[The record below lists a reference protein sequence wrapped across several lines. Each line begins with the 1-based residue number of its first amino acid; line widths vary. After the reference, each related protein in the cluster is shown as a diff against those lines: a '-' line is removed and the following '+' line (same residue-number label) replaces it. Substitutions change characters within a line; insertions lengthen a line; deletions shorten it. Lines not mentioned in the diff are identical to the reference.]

1 MKKNFFI
8 TYLFLLSIFTSFA
21 QTESSKEENKDSL
34 KVKHFSIGLKLGFP
48 NLASG
53 SAELTL
59 PILNNHFAPYIDYS
73 KIPLNFESV
82 ETTIAYTEFG
92 INYYFNKK
100 ANGFFLGIG
109 KGSLSTDVT
118 FTNLLFSSG
127 LQSLIGS
134 GSTELNLDTTN
145 FKLGV
150 KTSGTV
156 FFRFELGYGLGKIP
170 DSLNFIATL
179 NGISESF
186 TESIPPIPGLTT
198 SGILIGNVGF
208 GFAF

>member
-1 MKKNFFI
+1 MKKNFLI
-8 TYLFLLSIFTSFA
+8 TYLFLLTIFTSFA
-21 QTESSKEENKDSL
+21 QTESIKKENRDSL
-34 KVKHFSIGLKLGFP
+34 KVKHFSIGLKLGIP

-59 PILNNHFAPYIDYS
+59 PILNNHFAPYVDYS
-73 KIPLNFESV
+73 KFPLNFESV

-100 ANGFFLGIG
+100 ANGFFIGVG

-118 FTNLLFSSG
+118 FTNLLFVND

-150 KTSGTV
+150 KTAGNI
-156 FFRFELGYGLGKIP
+156 FFRFELGYGVGKIP
-170 DSLNFIATL
+170 DSLNFIASL

>member
-1 MKKNFFI
+1 MKKNFLI
-8 TYLFLLSIFTSFA
+8 TYLFLLTIFTSFA
-21 QTESSKEENKDSL
+21 QTESSKEEKKDSL
-34 KVKHFSIGLKLGFP
+34 KVKHFSIGLKLGIP

-59 PILNNHFAPYIDYS
+59 PILNNRFALYVDYS
-73 KIPLNFESV
+73 KFPLNFESV

-100 ANGFFLGIG
+100 ANGFFIGVG

-118 FTNLLFSSG
+118 FTNLLFAND

-150 KTSGTV
+150 KTAGNI
-156 FFRFELGYGLGKIP
+156 FFRFELGYGVGKIP
-170 DSLNFIATL
+170 DSLNFIASL
-179 NGISESF
+179 NGVSESF
-186 TESIPPIPGLTT
+186 TESIPPIPGLGT
-198 SGILIGNVGF
+198 SGILIGNIGF

>member
-1 MKKNFFI
+1 MKKNFLI
-8 TYLFLLSIFTSFA
+8 TYLFLLTIFTSFA

-34 KVKHFSIGLKLGFP
+34 KVKHFSIGLKLGIP

-59 PILNNHFAPYIDYS
+59 PILNNHFAPYVDYS
-73 KIPLNFESV
+73 KFPLNFESV

-100 ANGFFLGIG
+100 ANGFFLGVG

-118 FTNLLFSSG
+118 FTNLLFPSG
-127 LQSLIGS
+127 LQSLIGL

-150 KTSGTV
+150 KTAGTV

>member
-1 MKKNFFI
+1 MKKNFLI
-8 TYLFLLSIFTSFA
+8 TYLFLLTIFTSFA
-21 QTESSKEENKDSL
+21 QTESSNEENRDSL
-34 KVKHFSIGLKLGFP
+34 RVKHFSIGLKLGIP

-59 PILNNHFAPYIDYS
+59 PILNNHFAPYVDYS
-73 KIPLNFESV
+73 KFPLNFESV

-100 ANGFFLGIG
+100 ANGFFIGVG
-109 KGSLSTDVT
+109 KGSLSTDIT
-118 FTNLLFSSG
+118 FTNLLFANG

-150 KTSGTV
+150 KTAGTV
-156 FFRFELGYGLGKIP
+156 FFRFELGYGVGKIP
-170 DSLNFIATL
+170 DSLNFIASL

-186 TESIPPIPGLTT
+186 TESIPPIPGLGT
-198 SGILIGNVGF
+198 SGILIGNIGF

>member
-1 MKKNFFI
+1 MKKNFLI

-48 NLASG
+48 NLASR

-179 NGISESF
+179 NGIPESF

>member
-1 MKKNFFI
+1 MKKNFLI
-8 TYLFLLSIFTSFA
+8 TYLFLLTIFTSFA
-21 QTESSKEENKDSL
+21 QTESSKEENRDSL
-34 KVKHFSIGLKLGFP
+34 KVKHFSIGLKLGIP

-59 PILNNHFAPYIDYS
+59 PILNNHFAPYVDYS
-73 KIPLNFESV
+73 KFPLNFESV

-100 ANGFFLGIG
+100 ANGFFIGVG
-109 KGSLSTDVT
+109 KGSLSTDIT
-118 FTNLLFSSG
+118 FTNLLFANG

-150 KTSGTV
+150 KTGGTV
-156 FFRFELGYGLGKIP
+156 FFRFELGYGVGKIP
-170 DSLNFIATL
+170 DSLNFIASL

-186 TESIPPIPGLTT
+186 TESIPPIPGLGT
-198 SGILIGNVGF
+198 SGILIGNIGF

>member
-1 MKKNFFI
+1 MKKNFLI

-179 NGISESF
+179 NGIPESF

>member
-1 MKKNFFI
+1 MKKNFLI

>member
-1 MKKNFFI
+1 MKKNFLI

-127 LQSLIGS
+127 LKSLIGS

>member
-1 MKKNFFI
+1 MKKNFLI
-8 TYLFLLSIFTSFA
+8 TYLFLLTIFTSFA
-21 QTESSKEENKDSL
+21 QTESSKEENRDSL
-34 KVKHFSIGLKLGFP
+34 KVKHFSIGLKLGIP

-53 SAELTL
+53 SAELSL
-59 PILNNHFAPYIDYS
+59 PILNNHFAPYVDYS
-73 KIPLNFESV
+73 KFPLNFESV

-100 ANGFFLGIG
+100 ANGFFIGVG
-109 KGSLSTDVT
+109 KGSLSTDIT
-118 FTNLLFSSG
+118 FTNLLFANG

-150 KTSGTV
+150 KTAGTV
-156 FFRFELGYGLGKIP
+156 FFRFELGYGVGKIP
-170 DSLNFIATL
+170 DSLNFIASL

-186 TESIPPIPGLTT
+186 TESIPPIPGLGT
-198 SGILIGNVGF
+198 SGILIGNIGF

>member
-1 MKKNFFI
+1 MKKNFLI
-8 TYLFLLSIFTSFA
+8 TYLFLLTIFTSFA

-100 ANGFFLGIG
+100 ANGFFLGVG

-118 FTNLLFSSG
+118 FTNLLFTSG

-150 KTSGTV
+150 KTAGSV
-156 FFRFELGYGLGKIP
+156 FFRFELGYGLGMIP
-170 DSLNFIATL
+170 DSLSFIATL

>member
-1 MKKNFFI
+1 MKKIFFI
-8 TYLFLLSIFTSFA
+8 TSLFLLTIFTSFA
-21 QTESSKEENKDSL
+21 QTELSKEENRDSL
-34 KVKHFSIGLKLGFP
+34 KVKRFSIGLKLGIP

-73 KIPLNFESV
+73 EIPLNFDSV

-100 ANGFFLGIG
+100 ANGFFIGVG

-118 FTNLLFSSG
+118 FTNLLFPSG

-150 KTSGTV
+150 KTAGTI
-156 FFRFELGYGLGKIP
+156 FFRFELGYGVGNIP
-170 DSLNFIATL
+170 DSLKFIASL
-179 NGISESF
+179 DGITESF
-186 TESIPPIPGLTT
+186 TENIPPIPGLGTG
-198 SGILIGNVGF
+198 GILIGNIGF
-208 GFAF
+208 GLSF

>member
-1 MKKNFFI
+1 MKKNFLI
-8 TYLFLLSIFTSFA
+8 TYLFLLTIFTSFA
-21 QTESSKEENKDSL
+21 QTESSKEEKKDSL
-34 KVKHFSIGLKLGFP
+34 KVKHFSIGLKLGIP

-59 PILNNHFAPYIDYS
+59 PILNNHFALYVDYS
-73 KIPLNFESV
+73 KFPLNFESV

-100 ANGFFLGIG
+100 ANGFFIGVG

-118 FTNLLFSSG
+118 FTNLLFAND

-150 KTSGTV
+150 KTAGNI
-156 FFRFELGYGLGKIP
+156 FFRFELGYGVGKIP
-170 DSLNFIATL
+170 DSLNFIASL
-179 NGISESF
+179 NGVSESF
-186 TESIPPIPGLTT
+186 TESIPPIPGLGT
-198 SGILIGNVGF
+198 SGILIGNIGF

>member
-1 MKKNFFI
+1 MKKNFLI
-8 TYLFLLSIFTSFA
+8 TYLFLLTIFTSFA
-21 QTESSKEENKDSL
+21 QTESSKEEKKDSL
-34 KVKHFSIGLKLGFP
+34 KVKHFSIGLKLGIP

-59 PILNNHFAPYIDYS
+59 PILNNHFALYVDYS
-73 KIPLNFESV
+73 KFPLNFESV

-100 ANGFFLGIG
+100 ANGFFIGVG

-118 FTNLLFSSG
+118 FTNLLFAND

-150 KTSGTV
+150 KTAGTV
-156 FFRFELGYGLGKIP
+156 FFRFELGYGVGKIP
-170 DSLNFIATL
+170 DSLNFIASL

-186 TESIPPIPGLTT
+186 TESIPPIPGLGT
-198 SGILIGNVGF
+198 SGILIGNIGF

>member
-1 MKKNFFI
+1 MKKNFLI
-8 TYLFLLSIFTSFA
+8 TYLFLLTIFTSFA

-100 ANGFFLGIG
+100 SNGFFLGVG

-118 FTNLLFSSG
+118 FTNLLFTSG

-150 KTSGTV
+150 KTAGSV
-156 FFRFELGYGLGKIP
+156 FFRFELGYGLGMIP
-170 DSLNFIATL
+170 DSLSFIATL

>member
-1 MKKNFFI
+1 MKKIFFI
-8 TYLFLLSIFTSFA
+8 TSLFLLTIFTSFA
-21 QTESSKEENKDSL
+21 QTESSKEENRDSL
-34 KVKHFSIGLKLGFP
+34 KVKRFSIGLKLGIP

-73 KIPLNFESV
+73 EIPLNFDSV

-100 ANGFFLGIG
+100 ANGFFIGVG

-118 FTNLLFSSG
+118 FTNLLFPSG

-150 KTSGTV
+150 KTAGTI
-156 FFRFELGYGLGKIP
+156 FFRFELGYGIGKIP
-170 DSLNFIATL
+170 DSLNFIASF

-186 TESIPPIPGLTT
+186 TESIPPIPGLGT
-198 SGILIGNVGF
+198 SGILIGNIGF

>member
-1 MKKNFFI
+1 MKKNFLI

-21 QTESSKEENKDSL
+21 QTESIKEENKDSL

-145 FKLGV
+145 FQLGV

>member
-1 MKKNFFI
+1 MKKNFLI
-8 TYLFLLSIFTSFA
+8 TYLFLLTIFTSFA

-100 ANGFFLGIG
+100 SNGFFLGVG

-118 FTNLLFSSG
+118 FTNLLFTSG

-150 KTSGTV
+150 KTAGSV

>member
-1 MKKNFFI
+1 MKKNFLI
-8 TYLFLLSIFTSFA
+8 TYLFLLTIFTSFA

-73 KIPLNFESV
+73 KIPLM

-92 INYYFNKK
+92 ISYYFNKK
-100 ANGFFLGIG
+100 ANGFFLGVG

-118 FTNLLFSSG
+118 FTNLLFTSG

-150 KTSGTV
+150 KTAGTV

>member
-1 MKKNFFI
+1 MKKNFLI

-59 PILNNHFAPYIDYS
+59 PIINNHFAPYIDYS

-118 FTNLLFSSG
+118 FTNLLFSSD

-170 DSLNFIATL
+170 DSLNFNATL

>member
-8 TYLFLLSIFTSFA
+8 TSLFLLTIFTSFA
-21 QTESSKEENKDSL
+21 QTESSKEENRDSL
-34 KVKHFSIGLKLGFP
+34 KVKRFSIGLKLGIP

-73 KIPLNFESV
+73 EIPLNFDSV

-100 ANGFFLGIG
+100 ANGFFIGVG

-118 FTNLLFSSG
+118 FTNLLFPSG

-150 KTSGTV
+150 KTAGTI
-156 FFRFELGYGLGKIP
+156 FFRFELGYGVGKIP
-170 DSLNFIATL
+170 DSLNFIASF

-186 TESIPPIPGLTT
+186 TESIPPIPGLGT
-198 SGILIGNVGF
+198 SGILIGNSGF

>member
-1 MKKNFFI
+1 MKKNFLI
-8 TYLFLLSIFTSFA
+8 TYLFLLTIFTSFA
-21 QTESSKEENKDSL
+21 QTESIKKENRDSL
-34 KVKHFSIGLKLGFP
+34 KVKHFSIGLKLGIP

-59 PILNNHFAPYIDYS
+59 PILNNHFAPYVDYS
-73 KIPLNFESV
+73 KFPLNFESV

-100 ANGFFLGIG
+100 ANGFFIGVG

-118 FTNLLFSSG
+118 FTNLLFVND

-150 KTSGTV
+150 KTAGNI
-156 FFRFELGYGLGKIP
+156 FFRFELGYGVGKIP
-170 DSLNFIATL
+170 DSLNFIASL
-179 NGISESF
+179 NGVSESF
-186 TESIPPIPGLTT
+186 TESIPPIPGLGT
-198 SGILIGNVGF
+198 SGILIGNIGF

>member
-1 MKKNFFI
+1 MKKNFLI
-8 TYLFLLSIFTSFA
+8 TYLFLLTIFTSFA

-100 ANGFFLGIG
+100 SNGFFLGVG

-118 FTNLLFSSG
+118 FTNLLFTSG

-150 KTSGTV
+150 KTAGAV

>member
-1 MKKNFFI
+1 MKKNFLI
-8 TYLFLLSIFTSFA
+8 TYLFLLTIFTSFA

-100 ANGFFLGIG
+100 SNGFFLGVG

-118 FTNLLFSSG
+118 FTNLLFTSG
-127 LQSLIGS
+127 LQSLIGL

-150 KTSGTV
+150 KTAGTV

>member
-1 MKKNFFI
+1 MKKNFLI
-8 TYLFLLSIFTSFA
+8 TYLFLLTIFTSFA
-21 QTESSKEENKDSL
+21 QTKSSKEENSDSL
-34 KVKHFSIGLKLGFP
+34 KVKHFSIGLKLGIP

-53 SAELTL
+53 SAELIL
-59 PILNNHFAPYIDYS
+59 PILNNHFAPYVDYS
-73 KIPLNFESV
+73 KFPLNFESV

-100 ANGFFLGIG
+100 ANGFFVSVG

-118 FTNLLFSSG
+118 FTNLLFAND

-134 GSTELNLDTTN
+134 GSTKLNLDTTN

-150 KTSGTV
+150 KTAGTV
-156 FFRFELGYGLGKIP
+156 FFRFELGYGVGKIP
-170 DSLNFIATL
+170 DSLNFIASL

-186 TESIPPIPGLTT
+186 TESIPPIPGLGT
-198 SGILIGNVGF
+198 SGILIGNIGF

>member
-1 MKKNFFI
+1 MKKNFLI
-8 TYLFLLSIFTSFA
+8 TYLFLLTIFTSFA
-21 QTESSKEENKDSL
+21 QTKSNKEENSDSL
-34 KVKHFSIGLKLGFP
+34 KVKHFSIGLKLGIP

-73 KIPLNFESV
+73 KFPLNFESV

-100 ANGFFLGIG
+100 ANGFFIGVG

-118 FTNLLFSSG
+118 FTNLLFVND

-150 KTSGTV
+150 KTAGNV
-156 FFRFELGYGLGKIP
+156 FFRFELGYGVGKIP
-170 DSLNFIATL
+170 DSLNFIASL
-179 NGISESF
+179 NGVSESF
-186 TESIPPIPGLTT
+186 TESIPPIPGLGT
-198 SGILIGNVGF
+198 SGILIGNIGF
-208 GFAF
+208 GFSF

>member
-1 MKKNFFI
+1 MKKNFLI
-8 TYLFLLSIFTSFA
+8 TYLFLLTIFTSFA

-100 ANGFFLGIG
+100 ANGFFLGVG

-118 FTNLLFSSG
+118 FTNLLFPSG
-127 LQSLIGS
+127 LQSLIGL

-150 KTSGTV
+150 KTAGTV

>member
-1 MKKNFFI
+1 MKKNFLI
-8 TYLFLLSIFTSFA
+8 TYLFLLTIFTSFA
-21 QTESSKEENKDSL
+21 QTESSNEENRDSL
-34 KVKHFSIGLKLGFP
+34 RVKHFSIGLKLGIP

-53 SAELTL
+53 SAELSL
-59 PILNNHFAPYIDYS
+59 PILNNHFAPYVDYS
-73 KIPLNFESV
+73 KFPLNFESV

-100 ANGFFLGIG
+100 ANGFFIGVG
-109 KGSLSTDVT
+109 KGSLSTDIT
-118 FTNLLFSSG
+118 FTNLLFANG

-150 KTSGTV
+150 KTAGTV
-156 FFRFELGYGLGKIP
+156 FFRFELGYGVGKIP
-170 DSLNFIATL
+170 DSLNFIASL

-186 TESIPPIPGLTT
+186 TESIPPIPGLGT
-198 SGILIGNVGF
+198 SGILIGNIGF

>member
-1 MKKNFFI
+1 MKKNFLI
-8 TYLFLLSIFTSFA
+8 TYLFLLTIFTSFA
-21 QTESSKEENKDSL
+21 QTESSIKENRDSL
-34 KVKHFSIGLKLGFP
+34 KVKHFSIGLKLGIP

-59 PILNNHFAPYIDYS
+59 PILNNHFAPYVDYS
-73 KIPLNFESV
+73 KFPLNFESV

-100 ANGFFLGIG
+100 ANGFFIGVG

-118 FTNLLFSSG
+118 FTNLLFVND

-150 KTSGTV
+150 KTAGNV
-156 FFRFELGYGLGKIP
+156 FFRFELGYGVGKIP
-170 DSLNFIATL
+170 DSLNFIASL

-186 TESIPPIPGLTT
+186 TESIPPIPGLGT
-198 SGILIGNVGF
+198 SGILIGNIGF

>member
-1 MKKNFFI
+1 MKKNFLI
-8 TYLFLLSIFTSFA
+8 TYLFLLTIFTSFA
-21 QTESSKEENKDSL
+21 QTESSKEEKKDSL
-34 KVKHFSIGLKLGFP
+34 KVKHFSIGLKLGIP

-59 PILNNHFAPYIDYS
+59 PILNNRFALYVDYS
-73 KIPLNFESV
+73 KFPLNFESV

-100 ANGFFLGIG
+100 ANGFFIGVG

-118 FTNLLFSSG
+118 FTNLLFAND

-150 KTSGTV
+150 KTAGNV
-156 FFRFELGYGLGKIP
+156 FFRFELGYGVGKIP
-170 DSLNFIATL
+170 DSLNFIASL
-179 NGISESF
+179 NGVSESF
-186 TESIPPIPGLTT
+186 TESIPPIPGLGT
-198 SGILIGNVGF
+198 SGILIGNIGF

>member
-1 MKKNFFI
+1 MKKNFLI
-8 TYLFLLSIFTSFA
+8 TCLFLLTIFTSFA
-21 QTESSKEENKDSL
+21 QTELSKKENKDSL

-100 ANGFFLGIG
+100 SNGFFLGVG
-109 KGSLSTDVT
+109 KGSISTDVT
-118 FTNLLFSSG
+118 FTNLLFTSV

-150 KTSGTV
+150 KTAGAV

>member
-1 MKKNFFI
+1 MKKNFLI
-8 TYLFLLSIFTSFA
+8 TYLFLLTIFTSFA
-21 QTESSKEENKDSL
+21 QTKSSKEENSDSL
-34 KVKHFSIGLKLGFP
+34 KVKHFSIGLKLGIP

-73 KIPLNFESV
+73 KFPLNFESV

-100 ANGFFLGIG
+100 ANGFFIGVG

-118 FTNLLFSSG
+118 FTNLLFVND

-150 KTSGTV
+150 KTAGNV
-156 FFRFELGYGLGKIP
+156 FFRFELGYGVGKIP
-170 DSLNFIATL
+170 DSLNFIASL
-179 NGISESF
+179 NGVSESF
-186 TESIPPIPGLTT
+186 TESIPPIPGLGT
-198 SGILIGNVGF
+198 SGILIGNIGF

>member
-1 MKKNFFI
+1 MKKNFLI

-100 ANGFFLGIG
+100 ASGFFLGIG

>member
-1 MKKNFFI
+1 MKKNFLI
-8 TYLFLLSIFTSFA
+8 TYLFLLTIFTSFA
-21 QTESSKEENKDSL
+21 QTKSSKEENSDSL
-34 KVKHFSIGLKLGFP
+34 KVKHFSIGLKLGIP

-73 KIPLNFESV
+73 KFPLNFESV

-100 ANGFFLGIG
+100 ANGFFISVC

-118 FTNLLFSSG
+118 FTNLLFAND

-150 KTSGTV
+150 KTAGNV
-156 FFRFELGYGLGKIP
+156 FFRFELGYGVGKIP
-170 DSLNFIATL
+170 DSLNFIASL

-186 TESIPPIPGLTT
+186 TESIPPIPGLGP
-198 SGILIGNVGF
+198 SGILIGNIGF
-208 GFAF
+208 GVAF

>member
-1 MKKNFFI
+1 MKKNFLI

-118 FTNLLFSSG
+118 FTNLLFPSG

-179 NGISESF
+179 NGIPESF